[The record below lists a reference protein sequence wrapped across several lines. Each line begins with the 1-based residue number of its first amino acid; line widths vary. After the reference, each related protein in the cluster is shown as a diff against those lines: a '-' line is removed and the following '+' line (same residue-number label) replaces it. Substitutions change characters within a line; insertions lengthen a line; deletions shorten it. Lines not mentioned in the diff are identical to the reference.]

1 MRLAGRLFLGGGV
14 FFLVVAGIYFL
25 MSHDEAGGMALLLTA
40 GLSAMIGF
48 YLVVTARRL
57 PGTARRTTSVGE
69 IWEADP
75 DYGHYSPHSWA
86 PLMVGASAAIVFA
99 GLAFAAWIVV
109 AGAILVI
116 LSSAY
121 WLFEYYSGPET
132 QF

>member
-1 MRLAGRLFLGGGV
+1 
-14 FFLVVAGIYFL
+14 
-25 MSHDEAGGMALLLTA
+25 MALLLTA

-57 PGTARRTTSVGE
+57 PDQPSDDLRDGE
-69 IWEADP
+69 IWQADP

-86 PLMVGASAAIVFA
+86 PLLVGASAAITFA

-109 AGAILVI
+109 AGAVLVI

-121 WLFEYYSGPET
+121 WLFEYYTGPET